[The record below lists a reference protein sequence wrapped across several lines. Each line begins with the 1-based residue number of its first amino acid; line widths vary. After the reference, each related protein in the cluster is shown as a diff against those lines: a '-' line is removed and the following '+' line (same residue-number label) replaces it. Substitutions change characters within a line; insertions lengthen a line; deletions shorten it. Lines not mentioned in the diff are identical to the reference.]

1 MNSSCFRC
9 NDNCSI
15 YSGGS
20 RREGGDYGPVCP
32 PCGHQSI
39 YSERRNER
47 NNENN
52 VYNSLRKSS
61 QGTLRRNNQDGYH
74 GNTLRKNNTV
84 KIVYT
89 NGERSTELTCLM
101 DPNNQSEA
109 GYGGDGPMRVTA
121 NPMNN
126 VYNM

>member
-1 MNSSCFRC
+1 MFRC

-20 RREGGDYGPVCP
+20 RREPSDYGYS
-32 PCGHQSI
+32 GHQPAPGV
-39 YSERRNER
+39 YSERRNESD
-47 NNENN
+47 
-52 VYNSLRKSS
+52 YNSLRSGS
-61 QGTLRRNNQDGYH
+61 QATLRRNNQDGYQS
-74 GNTLRKNNTV
+74 NTLRKNNTV

-101 DPNNQSEA
+101 DTNSQPEA
-109 GYGGDGPMRVTA
+109 RYGGDRPIRVTA

>member
-1 MNSSCFRC
+1 MSSCFRC

-20 RREGGDYGPVCP
+20 RREASDY
-32 PCGHQSI
+32 CGQQSI
-39 YSERRNER
+39 YSERRGEG
-47 NNENN
+47 
-52 VYNSLRKSS
+52 VHNSLRGSS
-61 QGTLRRNNQDGYH
+61 QGTLRRNNQDGYQS
-74 GNTLRKNNTV
+74 NTLRKNNTV

-101 DPNNQSEA
+101 DPKNQSEV

-121 NPMNN
+121 NPLNN

>member
-1 MNSSCFRC
+1 MCDVFRC

-20 RREGGDYGPVCP
+20 IRREPSDYGYS
-32 PCGHQSI
+32 GHQQL
-39 YSERRNER
+39 ERRNESD
-47 NNENN
+47 
-52 VYNSLRKSS
+52 YNSLMRRSEA
-61 QGTLRRNNQDGYH
+61 TLPLRRNNQDGYQS
-74 GNTLRKNNTV
+74 NTLRKNNTV

-101 DPNNQSEA
+101 DTNSQSEA
-109 GYGGDGPMRVTA
+109 GYGGDRPMRVTA

>member
-1 MNSSCFRC
+1 MFTFYTSCFRC

-15 YSGGS
+15 YSGGG
-20 RREGGDYGPVCP
+20 RRDQSDYGPVYP
-32 PCGHQSI
+32 GQAL
-39 YSERRNER
+39 YSDRRSES
-47 NNENN
+47 
-52 VYNSLRKSS
+52 VYNSLRRGS
-61 QGTLRRNNQDGYH
+61 QGTLRRNNQDGYQ

-101 DPNNQSEA
+101 DPNSQSEG
-109 GYGGDGPMRVTA
+109 GYGGEGPIRVTA